1 MGSEMCIRDRHR
13 LISPIRKPTV
23 YGNVEGLIVRL
34 RWGVDD
40 FDSISINGYRVGFS
54 DIASLK
60 YIFMVAVTMHASMH
74 MHTPAIIVGANSLP
88 LRLAVRKRARRSRG
102 YHESEAGTLEKPYPT
117 IYSYLYHCA

>member
-1 MGSEMCIRDRHR
+1 MQ
-13 LISPIRKPTV
+13 
-23 YGNVEGLIVRL
+23 L